1 MVKRAGG
8 APSDI
13 VRCMTS
19 EIRVRFAP
27 SPTGTLHLGSARSAL
42 YNWLYARHHGVA
54 GTYVLRIEDT
64 DQARSTPENVEQAL
78 RVFRWLGLD
87 WDEGPGVDGPYAP
100 YFQSQRGDSYAEV
113 LERLF
118 ASGHAYRDFTTKEA
132 LAEQRA
138 AAEAAKQPFVYWGA
152 DRDLSVEETAERAAS
167 GEAFSVRF
175 RSPKDGV
182 TVVHDLVLGD
192 TTFENALIGDFVIAR
207 QDGSPLYNFANVVD
221 DSQMAITHVI
231 RGNDHLSNTPK
242 QILIYQA
249 LGLPAPAFAHL
260 PMVLGPDGAK
270 LSKRRHHT
278 STIEQL
284 AAGGYAPA
292 AVRNGIALVGWSK
305 DGETEVMSTEEMI
318 EAFDVS
324 RVKKSSAQ
332 VDYGKLEHINGE
344 HLRAMTINEWA
355 AGYEA
360 WRSEWLPADDPAY
373 EAAHVL
379 DGVTAAPLVQ
389 EKCPTWGEVPSY
401 LAFLLEPF
409 TMGEE
414 AWARLQKTGE
424 LGVQVLDHVVPALE
438 QLPEFDLESLEAAL
452 RGACDELELKP
463 GKVFAPIRF
472 AVTGQTIAPG
482 LWESIHVLGRER
494 ALERL
499 RAGRDRLAA
508 TLASA

>member
-1 MVKRAGG
+1 MSSPV
-8 APSDI
+8 
-13 VRCMTS
+13 
-19 EIRVRFAP
+19 RVRFAP

-42 YNWLYARHHGVA
+42 YNWLYARHFGGE

-87 WDEGPGVDGPYAP
+87 WDEGPGIDGPYAP
-100 YFQSQRGDSYAEV
+100 YFQSQRDDAYAAV
-113 LERLF
+113 LDQLF

-152 DRDLSVEETAERAAS
+152 DRDLSAEETAERAAA

-175 RSPKDGV
+175 KAPQEGV
-182 TVVHDLVLGD
+182 TVVHDLVLGE
-192 TTFENALIGDFVIAR
+192 TSFENALIGDFVIAR

-242 QILIYQA
+242 QILIYEA
-249 LGLPAPAFAHL
+249 LGAPVPAFAHL

-278 STIEQL
+278 STVEQL
-284 AAGGYAPA
+284 ASAGYSAE
-292 AVRNGIALVGWSK
+292 AVRNGLALVGWSK
-305 DGETEVMSTEEMI
+305 DDTTNVMSTDELV
-318 EAFDVS
+318 AHFDVA
-324 RVKKSSAQ
+324 RVKKSAASI
-332 VDYGKLEHINGE
+332 DYDKLAWLNGE
-344 HLRAMTINEWA
+344 HLRVLSPEAWA
-355 AGYEA
+355 EGYEA
-360 WRSEWLPADDPAY
+360 WRDEWLPADDAQHA
-373 EAAHVL
+373 AAHAMSGL
-379 DGVTAAPLVQ
+379 EAAPLVQ
-389 EKCPTWGEVPSY
+389 EKCGTWGEVPQY
-401 LAFLLEPF
+401 IGFVLEPC
-409 TMGEE
+409 EVAPE
-414 AWARLQKTGE
+414 AWERLHKTGE
-424 LGVQVLDHVVPALE
+424 LGVRVLEHVVSVLE
-438 QLPEFDLESLEAAL
+438 GVDSWELEPLEAAL
-452 RGACDELELKP
+452 RGACDDLELKP

-472 AVTGQTIAPG
+472 AVTGRTIAPG
-482 LWESIHVLGRER
+482 LWESIHALGRDR

-499 RAGRDRLAA
+499 RAGRDRLAT